1 MARHTAGP
9 PRCPL
14 YLHTM
19 SCCGLAVH
27 RVRHLI
33 PCENAFTQEY
43 SQSTA
48 PHACSVSTRSSSWP
62 DTPRSQSTSMCS
74 SVGGG
79 TAALPSVA
87 AVLAALPGGVLMW
100 AIMPAP
106 TVSV

>member
-1 MARHTAGP
+1 MACQAAGP
-9 PRCPL
+9 RWPL
-14 YLHTM
+14 CLHMM
-19 SCCGLAVH
+19 SYCGQAVH
-27 RVRHLI
+27 RVGHLI
-33 PCENAFTQEY
+33 PWQTAFTQQH

-48 PHACSVSTRSSSWP
+48 PHAWSVSTRSSSWP

-79 TAALPSVA
+79 TAVLPSVA

-106 TVSV
+106 IVRI